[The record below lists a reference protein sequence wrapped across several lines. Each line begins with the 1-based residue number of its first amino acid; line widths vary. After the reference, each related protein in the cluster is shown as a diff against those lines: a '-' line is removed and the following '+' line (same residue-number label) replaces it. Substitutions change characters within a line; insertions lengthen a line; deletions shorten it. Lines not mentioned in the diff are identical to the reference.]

1 MNDERGSTYLET
13 LIALPVLFAA
23 FVTMMVF
30 ARLSVGHV
38 IAQRAAS
45 AGARAAVV
53 ILPDDPAYYGTEGAA
68 SKTDCVKEAV
78 RRVLLA
84 YPMFRLDDVGV
95 EISGGQSEWA
105 PTTVKVTANFDC
117 RSLIGSN
124 RFFGKML
131 CGDDHIALFHTEATL
146 AYQAGPLEN

>member
-1 MNDERGSTYLET
+1 MRDERGSTYLET

-45 AGARAAVV
+45 AGVRAAVV
-53 ILPDDPAYYGTEGAA
+53 ILPDDPTYYGTEGAA
-68 SKTDCVKEAV
+68 DKQECIKEAV
-78 RRVLLA
+78 RRVLMV
-84 YPMFRLDDVGV
+84 YPMFNLDDVRV
-95 EISGGQSEWA
+95 EVTGSQSEWA
-105 PTTVKVTANFDC
+105 PTTVRVTANFDC
-117 RSLIGSN
+117 HSLIGSN

-131 CGDDHIALFHTEATL
+131 CCDDRIATFHTEATL